1 MGYTKAFTLD
11 KGGKSSWFD
20 CHRRFLPANHPYR
33 RNKTNFKKDVREK
46 DLPPPR
52 LPPGVIWNQL
62 LPIAFGSL
70 PKHVLDPLTEISQF
84 FRDICASALKVE
96 DIIKLDQNIALI
108 LCKLEQVFP
117 PGFFDS
123 MEHLPVHLA
132 YEAYLGGPVQ
142 YRWMYPFESTAEHVR
157 RMTKEMGRPPLMIE
171 LITRTRTKK
180 SGGFVDDRTQKA
192 FDDYQTLL
200 ANFLEHNPQY
210 RPAEGEPLN
219 GDVDFYIWNECE
231 IIVDSLSPSHQSSMF
246 LSFDNSFPTP
256 AKQDCPFLT
265 SPSYPSTSS
274 SISSLQKECKQEIV
288 HPPPSSSAND
298 YYLSGLTFDDSEKDV
313 TLSSTLDSHQL
324 GVHIPDILYDD
335 VLNWPLS

>member
-1 MGYTKAFTLD
+1 MFASMHSASQMTWHHTNQTSSGTMRHPSDGEAWKHFDRTHPDFAAEPRNVRLGLCSDGFAPYVQASGTYGMLSGWGTHGKMGCPHCMGYTKAFTLD

-219 GDVDFYIWNECE
+219 GDVDFYIWNEP
-231 IIVDSLSPSHQSSMF
+231 DDDGLDD
-246 LSFDNSFPTP
+246 FDLDNFPGEDAP
-256 AKQDCPFLT
+256 
-265 SPSYPSTSS
+265 
-274 SISSLQKECKQEIV
+274 
-288 HPPPSSSAND
+288 
-298 YYLSGLTFDDSEKDV
+298 
-313 TLSSTLDSHQL
+313 
-324 GVHIPDILYDD
+324 
-335 VLNWPLS
+335 